1 MTDLNQAAQQAAT
14 ARTQKKG
21 AFSIIWVVP
30 IVALLIGGWLAY
42 KALSEKGPTITITF
56 VSAEGLEAGKTK
68 IKYRDVEVGEI
79 ERITLNEDISRVVV
93 IAKLVK
99 GSEKYLTDKSRFWVV
114 RARIRGGSVSGLGTV
129 LSGAYIAIDPDKTG
143 TPTRTFTGLEVP
155 PVVTLGQPGRHFT
168 VNADNLGS
176 LDIGA
181 PIYYRQIQ
189 VGQVVGYGFEAEGR
203 EVDIQLFVEAP
214 YHSWVTE
221 NTRFWNASGIDV
233 SLNAQGLKVNTQSL
247 VSIVSGGIAFDV
259 PNGTPPG
266 KEAAENAVFRLY
278 PDRASIQEKIYSVR
292 RYWMLLFDQSV
303 RGLSVGAPV
312 ELHGIQIG
320 KVVSLDLEY
329 DAAMKNFY
337 VPVVVAIEPE
347 RIRVSNG
354 TDPKL
359 STDGQAETL
368 LKWLVEERGLR
379 AQLKTGNLLT
389 GQLMVNLEF
398 HPAVAKEKLAHR
410 DGYPLVP
417 TMPGSLEQLQES
429 LTKII
434 SRLEKVPFDEIGA
447 DLQLVLQEAR
457 TTLQKIGGFAG
468 TLSSET
474 APELQA
480 TLVELQQTLETLQG
494 TVGVELQQTLVE
506 LQKSVGQDS
515 PLNYNAQKTLEEL
528 ALTLRSLREL
538 TSTLEQQPQ
547 SILFGKE
554 NKPRE

>member
-1 MTDLNQAAQQAAT
+1 MTDLNQAARHAAT
-14 ARTQKKG
+14 AETRGKRT
-21 AFSIIWVVP
+21 FSIVWVVP
-30 IVALLIGGWLAY
+30 IVALLIGAWLAY
-42 KALSEKGPTITITF
+42 KAISEKGPSITITF
-56 VSAEGLEAGKTK
+56 STAEGLEAGKTK
-68 IKYRDVEVGEI
+68 IKYRDVEVGQI
-79 ERITLNEDISRVVV
+79 EEITLDKDISRVVV
-93 IAKLVK
+93 KAKMPK
-99 GSEKYLTDKSRFWVV
+99 GSEKYLTDKTRFWVV
-114 RARIRGGSVSGLGTV
+114 RARIRGGSVSGIGTV
-129 LSGAYIAIDPDKTG
+129 LSGAYIAVDPDRTG
-143 TPTRTFTGLEVP
+143 QATRSFTGLEVP
-155 PVVTLGQPGRHFT
+155 PVVTLGQPGRHFRINT
-168 VNADNLGS
+168 DNLGS

-181 PIYYRQIQ
+181 PVYYRQIQ
-189 VGQVVGYGFEAEGR
+189 VGQVVGYSFGADGK
-203 EVDIQLFVEAP
+203 EVDIQLFIEAP

-233 SLNAQGLKVNTQSL
+233 SLNAQGLKVNTQSM
-247 VSIVSGGIAFDV
+247 VSILSGGIAFDV
-259 PNGTPPG
+259 PNGNPPG
-266 KEAAENAVFRLY
+266 KEAEENRVFRLY

-329 DAAMKNFY
+329 DVAMSNFY
-337 VPVVVAIEPE
+337 VPVLVAIEPE

-359 STDGQAETL
+359 SSDEKSEAL
-368 LKWLVEERGLR
+368 LKWLVEDRGLR
-379 AQLKTGNLLT
+379 AQLKTGSLLT

-398 HPAVAKEKLAHR
+398 HPAAAKEKLAHR

-417 TMPGSLEQLQES
+417 TIPGSLEQLQES
-429 LTKII
+429 LTKIT
-434 SRLEKVPFDEIGA
+434 SRLEKVPFDELSA
-447 DLQLVLQEAR
+447 DLRLVLQEAR

-474 APELQA
+474 APEMQA

-494 TVGVELQQTLVE
+494 TVGVELQKTLVE

-515 PLNYNAQKTLEEL
+515 PLNYNARKTLEEL